1 MWQISIKRN
10 NKRTKSVSAFSD
22 LSTFNDLINFLSNF
36 PSNLIKLIQKL
47 WEYIWGSTRIHMWEY
62 ILWEWG
68 QVDDSA
74 TDCLLDFSCFKENY
88 KLILRELSKQKA
100 LDADAKAM

>member
-1 MWQISIKRN
+1 
-10 NKRTKSVSAFSD
+10 
-22 LSTFNDLINFLSNF
+22 
-36 PSNLIKLIQKL
+36 
-47 WEYIWGSTRIHMWEY
+47 MWEY

-68 QVDDSA
+68 QVDDGA

-88 KLILRELSKQKA
+88 ELILRELSKQKA

>member
-1 MWQISIKRN
+1 
-10 NKRTKSVSAFSD
+10 
-22 LSTFNDLINFLSNF
+22 
-36 PSNLIKLIQKL
+36 
-47 WEYIWGSTRIHMWEY
+47 MWEY

-68 QVDDSA
+68 QVDDGA
-74 TDCLLDFSCFKENY
+74 TDCLLDFSCFKESY